1 MKSQSKCHD
10 EQHSSKKINDFRK
23 IIDNRF
29 GLSFTL
35 FHVFAALEASFLN
48 LTLTTN
54 STSTIG
60 QCYYVVVACA
70 LQKLYIEDNITS
82 LARIS
87 ASFIKSRSGVC
98 V

>member
-23 IIDNRF
+23 ITDNRF

-54 STSTIG
+54 SNSIIG
-60 QCYYVVVACA
+60 QCYHVAVACV
-70 LQKLYIEDNITS
+70 LYIEDNITS